1 MRPSSYLSTLNQH
14 DPNLQSLSPP
24 TTTYSCTTTCFCI
37 ANIIISVDTA
47 ATASASTQVVFNHG
61 LASLRVDAARIMAAT
76 QVARNASFSGFDDLV
91 KMPSSPTLQPSSC
104 ARAASSSANNATAST
119 SSVASPFNMRKV
131 GLDENQPP
139 PPPGSSPEVF
149 FRYYLA
155 VELRK
160 AGTQPSE
167 ALLDRY
173 VRNHFDSLFK
183 NKAAQ
188 STSAPSAAPVVPA
201 TTAPIS
207 ASSSSSSSSSPQ
219 QQQQQTA
226 STSEVTV
233 AAVARQPA
241 PLPRA
246 SALAAPS
253 ADSHLG
259 TASPPELDTAESPAL
274 SGRSYS
280 PVATPPALGTIDEH
294 DAALVDFSTV
304 FGEPSSSLLTAPS
317 HAAGASQVI
326 KFEDD
331 SDQMLSFFRTSPFRT
346 TQYESATIDPHV
358 VEHGSLAQP
367 TSLQSTLAMP
377 LDSISPSQLAA
388 VQANPF
394 NAAAESSLKHEHH
407 NRDDSAAPMSEDGMS
422 EDDDDDDEHDGEHR
436 RSKSSGMGQTLSTI
450 PMAVGDTN
458 YLKPDPEEYKK
469 LSSKEKR
476 QLRNKI
482 SARNFRTRRKEYI
495 NQLEDQIADRDALIA
510 GLRQQIS
517 QLSVENKSLKDEVR
531 TIKARTISSQDVGK
545 ILEALQTMTS
555 TANNPTA
562 AAAGNGGAL
571 NSPRPS
577 LLRRSSPSLMPQ
589 ANTKKD
595 VAPSSSFWG
604 GVGSVNAT
612 NTFMPVC

>member
-1 MRPSSYLSTLNQH
+1 M
-14 DPNLQSLSPP
+14 
-24 TTTYSCTTTCFCI
+24 
-37 ANIIISVDTA
+37 
-47 ATASASTQVVFNHG
+47 
-61 LASLRVDAARIMAAT
+61 
-76 QVARNASFSGFDDLV
+76 
-91 KMPSSPTLQPSSC
+91 
-104 ARAASSSANNATAST
+104 
-119 SSVASPFNMRKV
+119 
-131 GLDENQPP
+131 
-139 PPPGSSPEVF
+139 
-149 FRYYLA
+149 
-155 VELRK
+155 
-160 AGTQPSE
+160 
-167 ALLDRY
+167 
-173 VRNHFDSLFK
+173 
-183 NKAAQ
+183 
-188 STSAPSAAPVVPA
+188 
-201 TTAPIS
+201 
-207 ASSSSSSSSSPQ
+207 
-219 QQQQQTA
+219 
-226 STSEVTV
+226 
-233 AAVARQPA
+233 
-241 PLPRA
+241 
-246 SALAAPS
+246 
-253 ADSHLG
+253 
-259 TASPPELDTAESPAL
+259 
-274 SGRSYS
+274 
-280 PVATPPALGTIDEH
+280 
-294 DAALVDFSTV
+294 

-317 HAAGASQVI
+317 HAAGASQAI

-388 VQANPF
+388 AQANPF

-436 RSKSSGMGQTLSTI
+436 RSKSSGMGKTLSTI

-495 NQLEDQIADRDALIA
+495 NQLEDQIADRDALIE

-571 NSPRPS
+571 NVSGDVAS
-577 LLRRSSPSLMPQ
+577 GRSSPT
-589 ANTKKD
+589 NEFGG
-595 VAPSSSFWG
+595 APS
-604 GVGSVNAT
+604 GVLTPGAFLNFGSDASRPGT
-612 NTFMPVC
+612 PTFACRARRVRSRRVRRCCAARRRRSCRRPTRRRTWRPRAASGAAWAA

>member
-1 MRPSSYLSTLNQH
+1 
-14 DPNLQSLSPP
+14 
-24 TTTYSCTTTCFCI
+24 
-37 ANIIISVDTA
+37 
-47 ATASASTQVVFNHG
+47 
-61 LASLRVDAARIMAAT
+61 MAAT
-76 QVARNASFSGFDDLV
+76 QVARNTSFSGFDDLV

-104 ARAASSSANNATAST
+104 ARAASSSATNANATAST
-119 SSVASPFNMRKV
+119 SSIASPFNMRKV

-188 STSAPSAAPVVPA
+188 STPAPSAAAAVPA
-201 TTAPIS
+201 TTASIS
-207 ASSSSSSSSSPQ
+207 ASSSSAS
-219 QQQQQTA
+219 QQQTA

-241 PLPRA
+241 PQPRA

-253 ADSHLG
+253 ADSHIG

-294 DAALVDFSTV
+294 DTALVDFSTV

-317 HAAGASQVI
+317 HAAGASHAI

-346 TQYESATIDPHV
+346 TEYESATIDPHV
-358 VEHGSLAQP
+358 VENGSLAQP
-367 TSLQSTLAMP
+367 TSLQSTFAMP
-377 LDSISPSQLAA
+377 LDSISPSQLASA
-388 VQANPF
+388 QANPF
-394 NAAAESSLKHEHH
+394 NAVAAESSLKHEHS

-436 RSKSSGMGQTLSTI
+436 RSKSSGMGKTLSTI

-495 NQLEDQIADRDALIA
+495 NQLEDQIADRDALIE

-555 TANNPTA
+555 TANPTA
-562 AAAGNGGAL
+562 AAVNVGGGVASGRSSPTNEFGGAPSGVLTPGAFL
-571 NSPRPS
+571 NFGSDASRPGTPTFAVPGSPRAQSPRPS

-612 NTFMPVC
+612 NSFMPVC

>member
-1 MRPSSYLSTLNQH
+1 MHSTTGRLAQGRP
-14 DPNLQSLSPP
+14 
-24 TTTYSCTTTCFCI
+24 
-37 ANIIISVDTA
+37 
-47 ATASASTQVVFNHG
+47 
-61 LASLRVDAARIMAAT
+61 
-76 QVARNASFSGFDDLV
+76 
-91 KMPSSPTLQPSSC
+91 
-104 ARAASSSANNATAST
+104 
-119 SSVASPFNMRKV
+119 
-131 GLDENQPP
+131 
-139 PPPGSSPEVF
+139 
-149 FRYYLA
+149 
-155 VELRK
+155 
-160 AGTQPSE
+160 AGQ
-167 ALLDRY
+167 
-173 VRNHFDSLFK
+173 
-183 NKAAQ
+183 
-188 STSAPSAAPVVPA
+188 
-201 TTAPIS
+201 
-207 ASSSSSSSSSPQ
+207 Q

-226 STSEVTV
+226 STSEVIV

-317 HAAGASQVI
+317 HAAGASQAI

-388 VQANPF
+388 AQANPF

-436 RSKSSGMGQTLSTI
+436 RSKSSGMGKTLSTI

-495 NQLEDQIADRDALIA
+495 NQLEDQIADRDALIE

-571 NSPRPS
+571 NVSGDVASGRSSPTNEFGGAPSGVLTPGAFLNFGSDASRPGTPTFALPGSPRAQSPRPS